1 MYSVTEKRKY
11 KRIELA
17 KKNDKKIVPPYITRF
32 RVKQYEGQEISSPD
46 WDIVSMK
53 NLSAGGM
60 VYAFN
65 KDYNKNL
72 ELDSLLD
79 LKIDFFKSIPSINCI
94 GRVVRIEE
102 PMPMTNSMFRIT
114 AKFTEIDE
122 QAREMINTNVEAILR
137 KEAKIKDFYYEK
149 LEKMKNFYSATLEK
163 IKDFY
168 SEKLEKMKNF
178 YLEKLDKVKNFY
190 SATLEKIKDFYSE
203 KLEKMK
209 NFYLEKLDKV
219 KNFYS
224 ATLEKIKDF
233 YSEKLEK
240 MKNFYLEKLDKV
252 KNFYSATLEKIKDFY
267 SEKLEKMKNAMARKV
282 TMAESKQENSTTLQT
297 INTTKN
303 TVEKKSLPEKATR
316 NIGIKKR
323 FLMTKNVCRVTFRLP
338 KVAAPDGKS
347 VSIVGDFN
355 NWNTHA
361 NPMKKLKDGDYSIQ
375 LDLEPGREYQFR
387 CLIDELKWENDRNA
401 DKYARSVYGNCDNS
415 VVIAGY

>member
-11 KRIELA
+11 KRIELT
-17 KKNDKKIVPPYITRF
+17 KKEDKKIVPPYITRF

-46 WDIVSMK
+46 WDIVAVK

-60 VYAFN
+60 VYAYN
-65 KDYNKNL
+65 KGYNKNL

-122 QAREMINTNVEAILR
+122 QEREIINTNVETILR
-137 KEAKIKDFYYEK
+137 KEAKIKNFYSET
-149 LEKMKNFYSATLEK
+149 LEKMKDFYSKTLEK
-163 IKDFY
+163 IK
-168 SEKLEKMKNF
+168 S
-178 YLEKLDKVKNFY
+178 
-190 SATLEKIKDFYSE
+190 
-203 KLEKMK
+203 
-209 NFYLEKLDKV
+209 
-219 KNFYS
+219 
-224 ATLEKIKDF
+224 
-233 YSEKLEK
+233 
-240 MKNFYLEKLDKV
+240 
-252 KNFYSATLEKIKDFY
+252 
-267 SEKLEKMKNAMARKV
+267 AMARKV
-282 TMAESKQENSTTLQT
+282 TMVESKQENPTTLQI
-297 INTTKN
+297 INATKK
-303 TVEKKSLPEKATR
+303 TVEKKSLSEKATR
-316 NIGIKKR
+316 SIGIKKR
-323 FLMTKNVCRVTFRLP
+323 FLKTKNVCRVTFRLP
-338 KVAAPDGKS
+338 RVAAPDAKS

-401 DKYARSVYGNCDNS
+401 DKYVRSVYGNRDNS
-415 VVIAGY
+415 VVIAEY

>member
-17 KKNDKKIVPPYITRF
+17 KKKDKKIVPPYITRF

-79 LKIDFFKSIPSINCI
+79 LRIDFFKSVPSINCI

-102 PMPMTNSMFRIT
+102 PMPMTNSMSRIT

-122 QAREMINTNVEAILR
+122 QAREMINTNIETILR
-137 KEAKIKDFYYEK
+137 KEAKEK
-149 LEKMKNFYSATLEK
+149 N
-163 IKDFY
+163 FY

-178 YLEKLDKVKNFY
+178 Y
-190 SATLEKIKDFYSE
+190 SE
-203 KLEKMK
+203 KLEK
-209 NFYLEKLDKV
+209 
-219 KNFYS
+219 
-224 ATLEKIKDF
+224 I
-233 YSEKLEK
+233 
-240 MKNFYLEKLDKV
+240 
-252 KNFYSATLEKIKDFY
+252 
-267 SEKLEKMKNAMARKV
+267 KNAMARKV
-282 TMAESKQENSTTLQT
+282 TMVESKQEDSTTLQI
-297 INTTKN
+297 INATKK

-316 NIGIKKR
+316 SIGIKKR
-323 FLMTKNVCRVTFRLP
+323 FLKTKNVYRVTFRLP
-338 KVAAPDGKS
+338 KVAAPAAKS
-347 VSIVGDFN
+347 VCIVGDFN

-401 DKYARSVYGNCDNS
+401 DKYVRSVYGNCDNS